1 MEVGRK
7 GVWGNMGMVLIFFIV
22 SIISCGAGS
31 ICGIGGGVIIKPVLD
46 ATGIM
51 SVSSISFLSG
61 CTVLCMTVVSVYRNM
76 KSGTAK
82 IDLKISTALA
92 VGAAVGGLIGKAM
105 FESLK
110 EAAGNEDLVGF
121 TQAVVLILITL
132 ATLIYTVCKEKIH
145 TRHCTRIWVCVAI
158 GLLLGVM
165 SSFLGIGGGPINLMV
180 LGYFFSMGTKDA
192 ALSSLYIIMFS
203 QITSLVQTFASGN
216 IPEMEIAYLV
226 FMIIGGIMGG
236 TIGSRI
242 NKKISDHGVD
252 KLFIFLMAVIV
263 LINIYNA
270 LKFSG
275 ILG

>member
-1 MEVGRK
+1 M
-7 GVWGNMGMVLIFFIV
+7 LFFAV
-22 SIISCGAGS
+22 SILSCGAGS

-46 ATGIM
+46 AMGIM

-76 KSGTAK
+76 RSGAAK

-92 VGAAVGGLIGKAM
+92 LGAAFGGVAGKVL

-110 EAAGNEDLVGF
+110 EASGNEEMVGF

-145 TRHCTRIWVCVAI
+145 TRTCSQLWICVGI
-158 GLLLGVM
+158 GLALGVM

-203 QITSLVQTFASGN
+203 QITSLVQTFATGN
-216 IPEMEIAYLV
+216 IPEMEISYLV
-226 FMIIGGIMGG
+226 FMIAGGILGG
-236 TIGSRI
+236 TVGSKI
-242 NKKISDHGVD
+242 NKKISERGVD
-252 KLFIFLMAVIV
+252 KLFIFLMGVIV

-275 ILG
+275 VLG